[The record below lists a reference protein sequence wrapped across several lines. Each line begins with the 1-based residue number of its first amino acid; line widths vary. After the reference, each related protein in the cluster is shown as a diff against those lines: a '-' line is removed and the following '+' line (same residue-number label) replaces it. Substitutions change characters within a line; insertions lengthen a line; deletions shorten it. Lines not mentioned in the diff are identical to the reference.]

1 VYRIGIINVTGY
13 IGMEAARLLAY
24 HPEFRLTAVT
34 GRSAAGKRLGEFLP
48 HLGQFDLTITEE
60 IEDSVDA
67 VISAL
72 PHAAS
77 AEALL
82 PHIQAGTPVADLS
95 ADFRLKSAE
104 TYAEWYGREHP
115 APQLLA
121 DAVYGLPELH
131 RDDLRATKIIATPG
145 CYPTASILALAPA
158 MREGLI
164 EDDVI
169 VDAKSGI
176 SGAGRGLDLKYH
188 YAEANESVSAYG
200 LSGHRHQPEIGQE
213 LGLLREAPQ
222 PSVTFVPHL
231 IPMTRGI
238 LATCYA
244 KLRRDITLERL
255 TALYEDA
262 YATHPF
268 TKVHAS
274 SPGTKLTY
282 GTNLCLLHP
291 TVDQRAGRLVV
302 VAAIDNLVKGGAGQ
316 AIQCLNLVFGL
327 PEETGLR
334 LPAVYP

>member
-1 VYRIGIINVTGY
+1 MYRIGIINVTGY

-24 HPEFRLTAVT
+24 HPAFRLTAVT
-34 GRSAAGKRLGEFLP
+34 GRSASGKRLAEFLP
-48 HLGQFDLTITEE
+48 HLAQFDLTITDE
-60 IEDSVDA
+60 IEESVDA

-82 PHIQAGTPVADLS
+82 PHIQAGTLVADLS

-104 TYAEWYGREHP
+104 TYAEWYGRAHP
-115 APQLLA
+115 APDLLK
-121 DAVYGLPELH
+121 DATYGLPELH
-131 RDDLRATKIIATPG
+131 RDALQKTRIIATPG

-158 MREGLI
+158 MREGLT
-164 EDDVI
+164 EGDLI

-188 YAEANESVSAYG
+188 YAEANESVCAYG
-200 LSGHRHQPEIGQE
+200 LSGHRHQPEIRQE

-231 IPMTRGI
+231 TPMTRGI

-244 KLRRDITLERL
+244 KLRRDVSADDLV
-255 TALYEDA
+255 ALYQDS
-262 YATHPF
+262 YASHPF
-268 TKVHAS
+268 TKVHPS
-274 SPGTKLTY
+274 SPGTKLTF
-282 GTNLCLLHP
+282 GTNLCLVHP
-291 TVDQRAGRLVV
+291 TVDRRAGRLVV

-316 AIQCLNLVFGL
+316 AIQCLNLAFGL